1 MSELIG
7 EYTGRGIRF
16 NGNVVSSGDLLL
28 IDFHL
33 NDSQIAGNG
42 ASCYAG
48 FIGYVE
54 VIGKAFEFNLLLS
67 SSSFFTFRPAKCHI
81 ARNCR
86 VIHHWLTVKRS
97 PSSNDAIQSHT
108 FVCVSIL
115 WNHFRD

>member
-33 NDSQIAGNG
+33 NDSQIAANS

-54 VIGKAFEFNLLLS
+54 VIGECAGISLSHVAHRPLL
-67 SSSFFTFRPAKCHI
+67 F
-81 ARNCR
+81 
-86 VIHHWLTVKRS
+86 
-97 PSSNDAIQSHT
+97 
-108 FVCVSIL
+108 
-115 WNHFRD
+115 